1 MVNYATIDIGRW
13 GQAKGRI
20 IQYIS
25 DFFNINQTNL
35 LKQLEP
41 NWLAFKK
48 SIGGTSMKKKVMS
61 LAIAAGVLFSS
72 GELVHASLGDDII
85 NTGDNYLGTPYRY
98 GSAFGNTSTF
108 DCSSFTSYVFSRHG
122 ITLPRTSSGQASA
135 GTYVSKANLQKGDLV
150 FYDTDFNGS
159 INHVGI
165 YAGNGQMLNA
175 QSKGVMFTD
184 AFSRYYWGA
193 RYVTARRVIND
204 KVTAAKVVAAAPKP
218 TVVYNANGIAVTSG
232 TVHKVQ
238 RGDTLWGIS
247 RKYNTTVANIQKLN
261 LLKST
266 SIKVGQALKVSGQAQ
281 APVAVKK
288 ATPAATKVASTTTA
302 VYTVKP
308 GNTLYGISKS
318 QGISVKQLM
327 ESNNLKTSVIYPGQK
342 LAIIK

>member
-1 MVNYATIDIGRW
+1 
-13 GQAKGRI
+13 
-20 IQYIS
+20 
-25 DFFNINQTNL
+25 
-35 LKQLEP
+35 
-41 NWLAFKK
+41 
-48 SIGGTSMKKKVMS
+48 MS
-61 LAIAAGVLFSS
+61 LALAAGVLFSS

-85 NTGDNYLGTPYRY
+85 NTGDNYLGTPYKY

-122 ITLPRTSSGQASA
+122 ITLPRTSSGQAST

-165 YAGNGQMLNA
+165 YAGNGKMLNA
-175 QSKGVMFTD
+175 QSKGVAFAD
-184 AFSRYYWGA
+184 AFSPYYWGA

-218 TVVYNANGIAVTSG
+218 TTVYNADGSVVTSG
-232 TVHKVQ
+232 SVHKVQ
-238 RGDTLWGIS
+238 RGETLWGIS

-266 SIKVGQALKVSGQAQ
+266 TIHVGQSLKVNGQA
-281 APVAVKK
+281 AAA
-288 ATPAATKVASTTTA
+288 ATQTTKLATTKVASSTTA
-302 VYTVKP
+302 TYTVKS

-318 QGISVKQLM
+318 YGITVKQLM
-327 ESNNLKTSVIYPGQK
+327 ENNNLKSSTIFPGQK
-342 LAIIK
+342 LIIKK